1 MIILILDIMASQQS
15 STILNNQQSLA
26 KKPDIVPSSNEIFRP
41 PAIKDIPELSQ
52 ENILNMLK

>member
-1 MIILILDIMASQQS
+1 MASQQP
-15 STILNNQQSLA
+15 STTLNNQQSLT
-26 KKPDIVPSSNEIFRP
+26 KRTDTVPSSNEVFRP

>member
-1 MIILILDIMASQQS
+1 MASQQS
-15 STILNNQQSLA
+15 STILNNQQSLT
-26 KKPDIVPSSNEIFRP
+26 KKPDIVPSSNEVFRP